1 MALDKRDAE
10 FVNSTRGQYIISH
23 ALGLAVEVLKKARIN
38 KDWSTAHP
46 SNERD
51 MTYLYTN
58 VFNIHKST
66 TEALKTYENIK
77 SRTKNLLHKK
87 NK

>member
-23 ALGLAVEVLKKARIN
+23 ALGIAIKVLKKARIN
-38 KDWSTAHP
+38 KDWSKAHP

-51 MTYLYTN
+51 MAYLYSN
-58 VFNIHKST
+58 VFNIHKL
-66 TEALKTYENIK
+66 TEEVQKKYENI
-77 SRTKNLLHKK
+77 
-87 NK
+87 NKTTT

>member
-58 VFNIHKST
+58 VFNIHKT
-66 TEALKTYENIK
+66 TEEVKKKYEDINALTKTV
-77 SRTKNLLHKK
+77 LHKK